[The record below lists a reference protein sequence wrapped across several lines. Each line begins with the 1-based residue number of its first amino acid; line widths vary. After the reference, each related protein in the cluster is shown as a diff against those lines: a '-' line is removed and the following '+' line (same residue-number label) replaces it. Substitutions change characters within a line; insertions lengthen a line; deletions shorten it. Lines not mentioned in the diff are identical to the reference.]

1 MLPIIRKPLIPLLPN
16 PRKINRNILFISSG
30 YGIGN
35 ILKPAVFQ
43 GTDGKLMGKERVG
56 FFFRA
61 DGVYG
66 QGEGAVTVFLAGDD
80 VGVQGGIGVGIGA
93 LRSSSQEAAFF
104 SWGAVMLKKGR
115 ITASNSLLGI

>member
-1 MLPIIRKPLIPLLPN
+1 
-16 PRKINRNILFISSG
+16 
-30 YGIGN
+30 
-35 ILKPAVFQ
+35 
-43 GTDGKLMGKERVG
+43 MGKERVG

-93 LRSSSQEAAFF
+93 FIFLPGIGVAVFIAGGRLFQL
-104 SWGAVMLKKGR
+104 GAVMLKKGR